1 MKKGDLVYVP
11 AETRLLQYNK
21 EVKDVDPEKTY
32 IGPTPI
38 KFNRLT
44 KPLNLLL
51 IEENAGNECVKVWYQ
66 GEEWFVEK
74 KNIKT

>member
-21 EVKDVDPEKTY
+21 EINDIDPEKTY
-32 IGPTPI
+32 IGPAPI
-38 KFNRLT
+38 KFDTSN

-51 IEENAGNECVKVWYQ
+51 LEVDTDNSHVKVLYQ

-74 KNIKT
+74 KNIKS

>member
-1 MKKGDLVYVP
+1 MKKGDLVYIP

-21 EVKDVDPEKTY
+21 EMKDISSKERY
-32 IGPTPI
+32 IGPAPI
-38 KFNRLT
+38 KFNKLT

-51 IEENAGNECVKVWYQ
+51 IEENAGNEYVKVWYR

-74 KNIKT
+74 KNIRI